1 MVGVLCN
8 PFFGPLLEI
17 CSSTVSDTEFRPAM
31 NVSEEGSREVILP
44 FSLNYQL
51 LKDLK
56 ETKCWMRQVI
66 AHSVEN
72 RGGEV
77 VLDDNYYV
85 RKPI

>member
-1 MVGVLCN
+1 MAEL
-8 PFFGPLLEI
+8 PF
-17 CSSTVSDTEFRPAM
+17 VSDTEFRPAM
-31 NVSEEGSREVILP
+31 NVWPSGSQRFRGSREVILP

-56 ETKCWMRQVI
+56 ETTCWIRQVI
-66 AHSVEN
+66 ANSVEN
-72 RGGEV
+72 FGDEV